1 MDELDRKL
9 FSDLSEQVEI
19 PIRCE
24 YVIRN
29 ALKNG
34 KTKNKNT
41 IKSIILI
48 AARACGVI
56 FLTSGIVFAAS
67 KIYENVWKEPEKVD
81 NFYGDNYEYDE
92 NALYGVGHSKDIDI
106 SKQNAISED
115 EARARFEEILK
126 EFGYESEKIISIELS
141 DNPSDDSLF
150 YRATTANKFLLDIDA
165 KDTRNFKI
173 FTDIAYKDIDNC
185 RGTQEEVEKA
195 VEEICKKQGYDLS
208 KYNHKKVSFNISQSA
223 FEKNIKNHTSIE
235 NNPEDAN
242 IWGIEYYKEYN
253 GVINRNEQIS
263 VGIIPGINKLEHF
276 TYIDKAPENTDIVIT
291 KEGAKEIAL
300 AKEKQLNI
308 GYNIKNINIE
318 LAITGMNGNAY
329 LRENDYKHYYES
341 MTTENY
347 PIEKLQYYRVEERI
361 RQVWRVKLEFERT
374 NNSKYNE
381 DSFTY
386 FIDTATG
393 EIVGG
398 E

>member
-1 MDELDRKL
+1 MKEKKQRNKRV
-9 FSDLSEQVEI
+9 LSGLLCAV
-19 PIRCE
+19 
-24 YVIRN
+24 
-29 ALKNG
+29 
-34 KTKNKNT
+34 
-41 IKSIILI
+41 
-48 AARACGVI
+48 
-56 FLTSGIVFAAS
+56 
-67 KIYENVWKEPEKVD
+67 
-81 NFYGDNYEYDE
+81 
-92 NALYGVGHSKDIDI
+92 
-106 SKQNAISED
+106 
-115 EARARFEEILK
+115 
-126 EFGYESEKIISIELS
+126 
-141 DNPSDDSLF
+141 
-150 YRATTANKFLLDIDA
+150 FLL
-165 KDTRNFKI
+165 
-173 FTDIAYKDIDNC
+173 
-185 RGTQEEVEKA
+185 GL
-195 VEEICKKQGYDLS
+195 LS
-208 KYNHKKVSFNISQSA
+208 GCGGQQDGGS
-223 FEKNIKNHTSIE
+223 
-235 NNPEDAN
+235 
-242 IWGIEYYKEYN
+242 
-253 GVINRNEQIS
+253 
-263 VGIIPGINKLEHF
+263 
-276 TYIDKAPENTDIVIT
+276 